1 MRLPPT
7 KSREPRPSKFALY
20 YLGPPARRLFFR
32 LMSSSD
38 NNVDPLTVRPIFEP
52 ESVPHDPAFAAAEVR
67 GEAVAADELRAF
79 AIRQR
84 FASPP
89 AWQPEL
95 RADMRLFDP
104 DRPPRI
110 ASVLIPLIVRQGAV
124 YVLLTERTAHLHD
137 HAGQIS
143 FPGGRVEKDDAD
155 AIATALREAHEEIG
169 LPPADVDVIGTLPE
183 YLTATGYKVTAVI
196 GLIERMFSPVLDAFE
211 VSEVFE
217 VPLAFL
223 MDPINHE
230 RRIFQLGE
238 AGSNSRTFY
247 AMPYATPDRAA
258 DNRRYF
264 IWGATAAILRNLYQF
279 LRADRGG

>member
-1 MRLPPT
+1 
-7 KSREPRPSKFALY
+7 
-20 YLGPPARRLFFR
+20 
-32 LMSSSD
+32 
-38 NNVDPLTVRPIFEP
+38 
-52 ESVPHDPAFAAAEVR
+52 
-67 GEAVAADELRAF
+67 
-79 AIRQR
+79 
-84 FASPP
+84 
-89 AWQPEL
+89 
-95 RADMRLFDP
+95 MRLFDP

-110 ASVLIPLIVRQGAV
+110 ASVLIPLLVREVGV

-143 FPGGRVEKDDAD
+143 LPGGRVDKKDAD

-169 LPPADVDVIGTLPE
+169 LPPAYVDVIGTLPE
-183 YLTATGYKVTAVI
+183 YLTATGYKVTAVV
-196 GLIERMFSPVLDAFE
+196 GLIERMFSPVLDEFE

-230 RRIFQLGE
+230 RRIFRMGE
-238 AGSNSRTFY
+238 AGSDSRTFY
-247 AMPYATPDRAA
+247 AMPYAATDGIG
-258 DNRRYF
+258 NRRYF